1 MSAKRILITGADG
14 YLGARLASRCLAST
28 DDCVLLWI
36 RASDEREFQAKREN
50 LDRRLNG
57 PADRVSYHW
66 GDLTSEAPFQSVE
79 PEAISRIIHSAA
91 VTRFNVDEATAQNV
105 NVEGTEKM
113 LGFASRCR
121 SLEAFGLLST
131 VYASGLKSGS
141 VEETVIDG
149 KDGFANHYESSKW
162 KSEASLLRDFDHLP
176 WRILRVATV
185 IADSDDGCVSQ
196 YNAFH
201 NTLKLFY
208 YGLLSLIPGKPETPV
223 YFVTGDFVTESVFDL
238 MNTASNQTIYHIA
251 HTAKES
257 LTLGE
262 LIDLA
267 FEIFE
272 QESDFKSRRI
282 LKPLYADAE
291 SFDLLADGIN
301 AFGGSI
307 VNQAISS
314 VAPFGKQLF
323 IRKEIDNHN
332 LVSTL
337 ESYSAPD
344 ARQLIKNTCRY
355 LLRTKWGRQVNAR

>member
-1 MSAKRILITGADG
+1 MSAKQILMTGADG
-14 YLGARLASRCLAST
+14 YLGARLAIKYLAST
-28 DDCVLLWI
+28 DDRVLLWV
-36 RASDEREFQAKREN
+36 RASDKQEFQTKSEALN
-50 LDRRLNG
+50 RRLG
-57 PADRVSYHW
+57 GFADRVTYHY
-66 GDLTSEAPFQSVE
+66 GDLTSEAPFRSVE
-79 PEAISRIIHSAA
+79 PERIGKIIHSAA

-105 NVEGTEKM
+105 NVEGTEK
-113 LGFASRCR
+113 LLRFASQCQ
-121 SLEAFGLLST
+121 SLESFGLLST
-131 VYASGLKSGS
+131 VYASGLKSGP
-141 VEETVIDG
+141 VTETGFDG

-162 KSEASLLRDFDHLP
+162 KSETGLLRDFDHLP

-185 IADSDDGCVSQ
+185 IADSDDGRVSQ

-208 YGLLSLIPGKPETPV
+208 YGLLSLVPGTPETPV
-223 YFVTGDFVTESVFDL
+223 YFVTGDFVTESVFAL
-238 MNTASNQTIYHIA
+238 MNTASNKTIYHLA

-272 QESDFKSRRI
+272 QETDFKSRRI

-291 SFDLLADGIN
+291 AFELLAGGAS
-301 AFGGSI
+301 AFAGAV

-314 VAPFGKQLF
+314 IAPFGKQLF
-323 IRKEIDNHN
+323 IRKEVDNHN
-332 LVSTL
+332 LVSAL
-337 ESYSAPD
+337 KSYSAPD

-355 LLRTKWGRQVNAR
+355 LLRTKWGRHVNAQ

>member
-1 MSAKRILITGADG
+1 MSAKQTLITGADG
-14 YLGARLASRCLAST
+14 YLGARLAARYLAST
-28 DDCVLLWI
+28 DDRVLLWI
-36 RASDEREFQAKREN
+36 RAGDEQEFQTKRGSLNREF
-50 LDRRLNG
+50 DRF
-57 PADRVSYHW
+57 ADRVGYHR
-66 GDLTSEAPFQSVE
+66 GDLTDEDPFGSVE
-79 PEAISRIIHSAA
+79 PERISRIIHSAA
-91 VTRFNVDEATAQNV
+91 VTRFNVDEATARAV
-105 NVEGTEKM
+105 NVEGTEKV
-113 LGFASRCR
+113 LRFASRCR

-131 VYASGLKSGS
+131 VYASGLKSGF
-141 VEETVIDG
+141 VEETVFDG

-162 KSEASLLRDFDHLP
+162 KSERSLLRDSGHLP

-208 YGLLSLIPGKPETPV
+208 YGLLSLIPGNSETPV
-223 YFVTGDFVTESVFDL
+223 YFVTGDFVTDAVFDL
-238 MNTASNQTIYHIA
+238 MNTASNQSIYHIA
-251 HTAKES
+251 HTAEES

-272 QESDFKSRRI
+272 QEGDFKARRI

-323 IRKEIDNHN
+323 IRKEIDNRN
-332 LVSTL
+332 LVSTMQ
-337 ESYSAPD
+337 SYVASD
-344 ARQLIKNTCRY
+344 ARQLISNTCRY
-355 LLRTKWGRQVNAR
+355 LLRTKWGRQANAQ